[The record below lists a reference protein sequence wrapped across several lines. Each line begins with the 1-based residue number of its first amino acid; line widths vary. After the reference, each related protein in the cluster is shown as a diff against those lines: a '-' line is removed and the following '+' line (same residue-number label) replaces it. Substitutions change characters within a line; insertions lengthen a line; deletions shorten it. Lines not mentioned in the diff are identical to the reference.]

1 MKLINATRTL
11 IVLCIILIATSA
23 QAQQPLV
30 LGGGLKHPMGLIA
43 SRILTEAYNKIGV
56 TIETR
61 ELPSERSLRLADT
74 GKIDGELFRGENAI
88 TPKTAPNLVKIP
100 VPIAYG
106 QLVVFTKDKSFEV
119 TGWDSLAPYK
129 IGTLIGL
136 KEAEEKTQEMKV
148 EKSVEPDAL
157 FKKLDAGRNDVLV
170 LPKDLGLMIIKQLN
184 LPGGKAIRILEP
196 PLQEDKL
203 YHYINK
209 KHKDLIPK
217 ITRILQQMEADG
229 EIQRI
234 REAAEAEL
242 FN

>member
-1 MKLINATRTL
+1 MKQVNAIRTA
-11 IVLCIILIATSA
+11 ITLCIILIGTTAH
-23 QAQQPLV
+23 AQQTLV
-30 LGGGLKHPMGLIA
+30 LGGGLKHPMGVIA
-43 SRILTEAYNKIGV
+43 SRILTIAYDKIGV
-56 TIETR
+56 TIETK
-61 ELPSERSLRLADT
+61 ELPSERSLRHADS

-88 TPKTAPNLVKIP
+88 TPETAPNLVKIP

-106 QLVVFTKDKSFEV
+106 QLVVFTKDKNFEV

-136 KEAEEKTQEMKV
+136 KEAEVNTSGMTV

-170 LPKDLGLMIIKQLN
+170 LPRDLGLMIIKQLN
-184 LPGGKAIRILEP
+184 LPGGKAVRILEP

-203 YHYINK
+203 YHYLNK
-209 KHKDLIPK
+209 KHQTLIPE